1 MKTLPGASFES
12 LGLPTET
19 EANLDVE
26 LPGDPV
32 DLFWAIWDE
41 ATGMMIR
48 GLAASP
54 CCARR
59 ILHLARAVEQWHE
72 EGDVPGLKSLLT
84 PDTNINCRDF
94 SGKTPL
100 HSLVSSQRCSLE
112 AIGFLLHHGADVA
125 APDKYKRTPLHV
137 AAANGDKEVVDL
149 LIQHAADVAA
159 NDKYNG
165 TPLHVAAERGH
176 KEVVDLLIQRG
187 ADVAA
192 RDKYN
197 RTPLHE
203 AVREGH
209 KEVVDLLIQRGADVA
224 ANDND
229 KRTPSSC
236 GSYERPQ
243 RSG

>member
-1 MKTLPGASFES
+1 MFELGNRGKTIFEQRLKDVKEKVTNDFRWIREKAFQGMGGRDYGGQTVVARGIEEVAKGILRK

-19 EANLDVE
+19 EANLDLDVGE

-94 SGKTPL
+94 SGKN
-100 HSLVSSQRCSLE
+100 
-112 AIGFLLHHGADVA
+112 A
-125 APDKYKRTPLHV
+125 APFLGQFSAMLGSHWIS
-137 AAANGDKEVVDL
+137 A
-149 LIQHAADVAA
+149 
-159 NDKYNG
+159 
-165 TPLHVAAERGH
+165 
-176 KEVVDLLIQRG
+176 
-187 ADVAA
+187 
-192 RDKYN
+192 
-197 RTPLHE
+197 
-203 AVREGH
+203 
-209 KEVVDLLIQRGADVA
+209 
-224 ANDND
+224 
-229 KRTPSSC
+229 PSWS
-236 GSYERPQ
+236 
-243 RSG
+243 